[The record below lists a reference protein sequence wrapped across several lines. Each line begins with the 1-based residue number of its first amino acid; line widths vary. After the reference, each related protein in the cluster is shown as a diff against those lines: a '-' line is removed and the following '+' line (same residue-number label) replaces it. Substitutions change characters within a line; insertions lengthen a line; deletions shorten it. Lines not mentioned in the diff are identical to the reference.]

1 MESSTNAEQQ
11 DRESVT
17 EPYRRVIDW
26 VVAGLLVLAGLL
38 AGAVGAL
45 VTALANRDDIA
56 AAVADGTLQ
65 STELTDAELVDVTY
79 AFLWWGGVGLAVA
92 GLLLVLAGLGFLAF
106 RRRQARR
113 RRESGEAGP
122 DALTDAIVG
131 AAVTALTAFVPFSPV
146 LGGGLAA
153 YIHRGNRRA
162 GAKVGGLSGLV
173 ASVPVVVLFV
183 FLTVGFGLAAAD
195 LGLGLLAVAVGAA
208 LVAGLV
214 GTVVYMVVLGAVG
227 GYLGVALTE
236 KRDGPVDAESA

>member
-1 MESSTNAEQQ
+1 MESTTTTDSE

-26 VVAGLLVLAGLL
+26 VVSGLLVLAGLL
-38 AGAVGAL
+38 SGGLGAL
-45 VTALANRDDIA
+45 VAALANRDDIA

-92 GLLLVLAGLGFLAF
+92 GLVLVLAGLGFFAV

-153 YIHRGNRRA
+153 YIHRGDRRA

-173 ASVPVVVLFV
+173 ASVPIAVLFV
-183 FLTVGFGLAAAD
+183 FLVVGFGLAAAD

-208 LVAGLV
+208 LVVGLL
-214 GTVVYMVVLGAVG
+214 GTVVYMVALGAIG

-236 KRDGPVDAESA
+236 PREASTESESA